1 MSCAEQVPGVGGMR
15 WSQVRD
21 VSGVSGQ
28 EAGSAGPPPAS
39 PHEKDA
45 AERER
50 DARPLLLWVQ
60 DWLLIRWV
68 RIPSPGRR
76 LPVPATPAAG
86 SPTRSA
92 RQVRGQGSL
101 TCTRCALWE
110 GGTVPRRA
118 GLGMRGEGWARRD
131 AQGGSP
137 RPHSPVP
144 RLSCGLN
151 LPAPEDPRRSAPLRV
166 SCSPRPR
173 GCTGRAPPPASVPE
187 STQLRRLSGT
197 PGSGGGSEKRPS
209 SAAPQEESLITTG
222 CRSGLFPPL
231 LSVLLP
237 PRNADIFEGYPPPTK
252 VCVRRGQFQP
262 RKLVYR
268 TPGSTMHPASLCILK
283 ITEPNKAY
291 FLFVLKR

>member
-1 MSCAEQVPGVGGMR
+1 MSRAEQVPGVGGMR

-50 DARPLLLWVQ
+50 DARPLLLRVQ

-76 LPVPATPAAG
+76 LPVPAPPAAG

-101 TCTRCALWE
+101 TCTRRALWE

-118 GLGMRGEGWARRD
+118 GLGMRRRD
-131 AQGGSP
+131 ARGGSP
-137 RPHSPVP
+137 RPPQSGP
-144 RLSCGLN
+144 RLGCGLS
-151 LPAPEDPRRSAPLRV
+151 LPAPADPRRPAPLRV

-173 GCTGRAPPPASVPE
+173 GCTGRAPPLASVP
-187 STQLRRLSGT
+187 G
-197 PGSGGGSEKRPS
+197 
-209 SAAPQEESLITTG
+209 IHTTTE
-222 CRSGLFPPL
+222 
-231 LSVLLP
+231 
-237 PRNADIFEGYPPPTK
+237 A
-252 VCVRRGQFQP
+252 QW
-262 RKLVYR
+262 
-268 TPGSTMHPASLCILK
+268 HPWIWWW
-283 ITEPNKAY
+283 I
-291 FLFVLKR
+291 